1 MGQVGHLVVG
11 STKLEAENGKHILPL
26 KKHSALHTVAEVD
39 GMVKRGFGG
48 NIVYTGGKDQSEI
61 LVIRDMLEG
70 LKLGP

>member
-1 MGQVGHLVVG
+1 
-11 STKLEAENGKHILPL
+11 
-26 KKHSALHTVAEVD
+26 
-39 GMVKRGFGG
+39 MVKRGFGG